1 METRDAGNRES
12 RHSDRAPHEPRV
24 ALPAR
29 EIEPHAQRNTVTAAM
44 VDSSTDEQLGRFLG
58 RVDDV
63 ADLLARMNSPDE
75 QLRRAALAEAD
86 RTIQQL
92 HDDQEEVDGCRVRL
106 DRTVISAAPA
116 AAAGSME
123 GNPCPEM
130 SQDAFVSLL
139 EKDARERADR
149 RRENERLALG
159 LKERG
164 NNAFREGDFASALAR
179 YSEGLDAC
187 RDLEVL
193 YTNRAQTFLKLG
205 RPAEALADCEWAL
218 RCNERSVKA
227 RVLMGKSQQALGQ
240 FTEGTY
246 EAVLA
251 ADPTHKILIQGLLR
265 ALERERLRVEEEE
278 EEREARA
285 QLSGAEPHAARSLL
299 AALGHLR
306 GSSAPELARHVRSL
320 ASSIHSPTTRALFRI
335 EDGFEIITGNATL
348 LRSLCGRCVGEEET
362 ALCVSLLQLLQAA
375 CQDDDASVGRL
386 LASLQLRRAATE
398 AARAA
403 EEEEAVP
410 LLGALRSDEAALR
423 LHAVRLLRTLSQT
436 EAGREQLLGQF
447 DVGRLLSAVASTL
460 PSVPASLPLDVIT
473 QLGTHPR
480 FRRWLRE
487 DEARAALLA
496 PLERCLA
503 RGEPTCPDA
512 ERLASCVAALAT
524 LAGYGGAVRAA
535 LATRRELWD
544 ACLDLA
550 ERCVQDSCARPQ
562 DAAPLVGALLGDLV
576 GLLLRLAEED
586 NDTVKGIAGRVTRT
600 CLPLLDDPSG
610 RMVMMSLALLGRVLP
625 RSEVAVND
633 AVSAGVV
640 SSLLG
645 FLEARDGGRV
655 AVLAARPLAAVTQK
669 NAAAREQLAQSRAGL
684 DALLALIE
692 GSTGAGEGLEGAQGN
707 AALCLGHC
715 AASPLLPGRA
725 VSALMRHAARSDA
738 PPALRA
744 NCAIALAKMCR
755 AQPRLA
761 RRLRRREHGM
771 ELLRDCA
778 QLLD

>member
-1 METRDAGNRES
+1 
-12 RHSDRAPHEPRV
+12 
-24 ALPAR
+24 
-29 EIEPHAQRNTVTAAM
+29 M

-86 RTIQQL
+86 RTIQHL

-106 DRTVISAAPA
+106 DRTVIAAAPA
-116 AAAGSME
+116 PGSME
-123 GNPCPEM
+123 GKQCPEM
-130 SQDAFVSLL
+130 SQGSDAFMSLL

-149 RRENERLALG
+149 RRENELLALG

-164 NNAFREGDFASALAR
+164 NAAFREGDFASALAL

-205 RPAEALADCEWAL
+205 RPAEALADCQWAL

-227 RVLMGKSQQALGQ
+227 RVLMGKSHQALGQ
-240 FTEGTY
+240 FTEAQGTY

-265 ALERERLRVEEEE
+265 ALQRERLRVE

-285 QLSGAEPHAARSLL
+285 QLSGADPHAARSLL

-306 GSSAPELARHVRSL
+306 GGAGSSAPELARDVRSL

-335 EDGFEIITGNATL
+335 EEGFEIITGNATL
-348 LRSLCGRCVGEEET
+348 LRSLCGCCVGEEET
-362 ALCVSLLQLLQAA
+362 ALCVALLQLLQAA
-375 CQDDDASVGRL
+375 CQDDEASVGRL
-386 LASLQLRRAATE
+386 LASLRLCRAATE
-398 AARAA
+398 GARTA
-403 EEEEAVP
+403 EEEATVP
-410 LLGALRSDEAALR
+410 LLGALRSGEAEVR

-447 DVGRLLSAVASTL
+447 DVGRLLSALASTL

-480 FRRWLRE
+480 FRRWLWE
-487 DEARAALLA
+487 DEGRALATLLA

-503 RGEPTCPDA
+503 RGEPTRPDA
-512 ERLASCVAALAT
+512 EHLAPCIAALAT
-524 LAGYGGAVRAA
+524 LASYGGAVRAA
-535 LATRRELWD
+535 LAARHELWD
-544 ACLDLA
+544 ACLGIAD
-550 ERCVQDSCARPQ
+550 RCAGHQG
-562 DAAPLVGALLGDLV
+562 APLAGALLRDLV

-586 NDTVKGIAGRVTRT
+586 NDTVQGIAGRVTRT

-610 RMVMMSLALLGRVLP
+610 RTVVMSLALLGRVLP

-633 AVSAGVV
+633 AVSAGIV

-645 FLEARDGGRV
+645 FLEARGGPV
-655 AVLAARPLAAVTQK
+655 AVLAAARPLAVVTQK
-669 NAAAREQLAQSRAGL
+669 NAAARGQLAESRAGL
-684 DALLALIE
+684 DALLALLE
-692 GSTGAGEGLEGAQGN
+692 GPTGAGEGLEGAQGN

-725 VSALMRHAARSDA
+725 VPALLRHAARSDA

-755 AQPRLA
+755 AQPRFA

>member
-1 METRDAGNRES
+1 
-12 RHSDRAPHEPRV
+12 
-24 ALPAR
+24 
-29 EIEPHAQRNTVTAAM
+29 M

-86 RTIQQL
+86 RTIQHL

-106 DRTVISAAPA
+106 DRTVIAAAPA
-116 AAAGSME
+116 PGSME
-123 GNPCPEM
+123 GKQCPEM
-130 SQDAFVSLL
+130 SQGSDAFMSLL

-149 RRENERLALG
+149 RRENELLALG

-164 NNAFREGDFASALAR
+164 NAAFREGDFASALAL

-205 RPAEALADCEWAL
+205 RPAEALADCQWAL

-227 RVLMGKSQQALGQ
+227 RVLMGKSHQALGQ
-240 FTEGTY
+240 FTEAQGTY

-265 ALERERLRVEEEE
+265 ALQRERLRVE

-285 QLSGAEPHAARSLL
+285 QLSGADPHAARSLL

-306 GSSAPELARHVRSL
+306 GGAGSSAPELARDVRSL

-335 EDGFEIITGNATL
+335 EEGFEIITGNATL
-348 LRSLCGRCVGEEET
+348 LRSLCGCCVGEEET
-362 ALCVSLLQLLQAA
+362 ALCVALLQLLQAA
-375 CQDDDASVGRL
+375 CQDDEASVGRL
-386 LASLQLRRAATE
+386 LASLRLCRAATE
-398 AARAA
+398 GARTA
-403 EEEEAVP
+403 EEEATVP
-410 LLGALRSDEAALR
+410 LLGALRSGEAEVR

-447 DVGRLLSAVASTL
+447 DVGRLLSALASTL

-480 FRRWLRE
+480 FRRWLWE
-487 DEARAALLA
+487 DEGRALATLLA
-496 PLERCLA
+496 PLERCLD
-503 RGEPTCPDA
+503 RC
-512 ERLASCVAALAT
+512 
-524 LAGYGGAVRAA
+524 AGHQG
-535 LATRRELWD
+535 
-544 ACLDLA
+544 
-550 ERCVQDSCARPQ
+550 
-562 DAAPLVGALLGDLV
+562 APLAGALLRDLV

-586 NDTVKGIAGRVTRT
+586 NDTVQGIAGRVTRT

-610 RMVMMSLALLGRVLP
+610 RTVVMSLALLGRVLP

-633 AVSAGVV
+633 AVSAGIV

-645 FLEARDGGRV
+645 FLEARGGPV
-655 AVLAARPLAAVTQK
+655 AVLAAARPLAVVTQK
-669 NAAAREQLAQSRAGL
+669 NAAARGQLAESRAGL
-684 DALLALIE
+684 DALLALLE
-692 GSTGAGEGLEGAQGN
+692 GPTGAGEGLEGAQGN

-725 VSALMRHAARSDA
+725 VPALLRHAARSDA

-755 AQPRLA
+755 AQPRFA